1 MSILHLQREYLKKLG
16 QSIGMFTNLC
26 LLLRLPL
33 ADAVFSS
40 VTCSEIH
47 FLSPCNLCCYLQV
60 VLYKLKPRARFHCR
74 FTSHTRFVGQK
85 PSPVNGPPL
94 HKLVDSITQL
104 LRASR
109 LLCVSANQ
117 NAHHAE
123 ILSNMIIW
131 FKEKIPHCWSGPLW
145 KYDIF
150 FNVFDIAN

>member
-1 MSILHLQREYLKKLG
+1 MNGYRRNKPQRNCQPCLSLISSPYPVSILHLQREYLKKLG

-85 PSPVNGPPL
+85 TESGKWSTIAQIGRQHNTVTSCIQTPL
-94 HKLVDSITQL
+94 CFSQSEH
-104 LRASR
+104 ASCR
-109 LLCVSANQ
+109 NF
-117 NAHHAE
+117 
-123 ILSNMIIW
+123 I
-131 FKEKIPHCWSGPLW
+131 
-145 KYDIF
+145 
-150 FNVFDIAN
+150 